1 MPEKLTM
8 RMTRQAT
15 LQLACLVLSAARVAA
30 EVSEPVEQKM
40 DTLLQRQ
47 DQLIKGQQ
55 QILQEVLPQDMFPK
69 GARAFTFSLPAA
81 LVASAGSSTVLAASF
96 SWFPPASPLEFVL
109 PLYLRDDHGDEE
121 FRATLVD
128 LQGRLYLSPRRSG
141 LYVVGGVRS
150 AWLTGREQ
158 DSWEYDSGSHEY
170 LEVIGRE
177 HTLHKM
183 GFYGGAGW
191 RAASKRFYWN
201 TNLVLGRY
209 VGETEPELLN
219 EGMMGGKLLL
229 DAEFFKF
236 GVIF

>member
-1 MPEKLTM
+1 M
-8 RMTRQAT
+8 RMTCQAT
-15 LQLACLVLSAARVAA
+15 LQVVCLLLAVARVAA
-30 EVSEPVEQKM
+30 EVPEPVEQKM

-55 QILQEVLPQDMFPK
+55 QILQEVLPQDLFPE
-69 GARAFTFSLPAA
+69 GARAFTFSLPTA
-81 LVASAGSSTVLAASF
+81 LVASANSSTVLAASF
-96 SWFPPASPLEFVL
+96 SWFPPASQLELVL

-121 FRATLVD
+121 FRGTLVD

-158 DSWEYDSGSHEY
+158 DWIDTYGGNEAEDDVSRDRS
-170 LEVIGRE
+170 
-177 HTLHKM
+177 LHKM
-183 GFYGGAGW
+183 GVYGGAGW

-201 TNLVLGRY
+201 THLVLGRY
-209 VGETEPELLN
+209 VGETEPELQN
-219 EGMMGGKLLL
+219 DGMMGGKLLL

-236 GVIF
+236 GLIF